1 MAMKVS
7 LFSTGFSSW
16 PLERTFQAAARCGYD
31 GVDVGGFRPHA
42 YPPDILEG
50 VNGGAARI
58 LGYVQHYQVPIV
70 SYVPE
75 NTGSPHSFVF
85 REREFNEISMRYF
98 LSAIDAA
105 AAIEAPLVMF
115 AINMPGFG
123 IDREGLKRQVV
134 EDLKALAEHAA
145 ELDKTV
151 ILEPV
156 TPFEGRLCC
165 SSDDVKYFL
174 DEVDNDA
181 LKVVLDL
188 ACPLTCGEPMSE
200 YWDKM
205 PGAVKEIH
213 FIDAESDCEDH
224 LIPGD
229 GAMDWPRIVRYLKAV
244 GYDGYLALELFSRYG
259 NEPDFSADRGI
270 EAIRSLLALD

>member
-1 MAMKVS
+1 MAMRVS
-7 LFSTGFSSW
+7 LFSTGFASW

-42 YPPDILEG
+42 YPPDVLAG
-50 VNGGAARI
+50 VNGGASAI
-58 LGYVQHYQVPIV
+58 LSYVQKYQVPIV

-85 REREFNEISMRYF
+85 RERELNDISVEYF
-98 LSAIDAA
+98 KQSVEAA
-105 AAIEAPLVMF
+105 KAIEAPMVMF

-123 IDREGLKRQVV
+123 IDREYLKRQVV
-134 EDLKALAEHAA
+134 EDLKVISGHAA
-145 ELDKTV
+145 DLGVTV

-156 TPFEGRLCC
+156 TPYEGKLCC

-181 LKVVLDL
+181 LQVVLDL

-200 YWDKM
+200 YWEKM
-205 PGAVKEIH
+205 PGAVREIH
-213 FIDAESDCEDH
+213 FIDAEPDCEDH

-229 GAMDWPRIVRYLKAV
+229 GSMDWPRIVNYLRSV
-244 GYDGYLALELFSRYG
+244 DYDGYLALELFSRYG
-259 NEPDFSADRGI
+259 NEPDFAAERGI
-270 EAIRSLLALD
+270 EVIRGLLGR

>member
-1 MAMKVS
+1 MGMKVS
-7 LFSTGFSSW
+7 LFSTGFASW
-16 PLERTFQAAARCGYD
+16 PLERTFQVAARCGYD

-42 YPPDILEG
+42 YAPDILGG
-50 VNGGAARI
+50 VNGGAEQI
-58 LGYVQHYQVPIV
+58 LDYVQKYQMPIV

-85 REREFNEISMRYF
+85 REKELNDLSVEYF
-98 LSAIDAA
+98 KSTIDAA
-105 AAIEAPLVMF
+105 AAIEAPLVML

-123 IDREGLKRQVV
+123 IDREAMKRQVV
-134 EDLKALAEHAA
+134 EDLKIVSDHAA
-145 ELDKTV
+145 KLGRTV

-156 TPFEGRLCC
+156 TPFEGKLCC

-174 DEVDNDA
+174 DEVDNEA
-181 LKVVLDL
+181 LEVCLDL
-188 ACPLTCGEPMSE
+188 ACPLTCGEPISE

-205 PGAVKEIH
+205 PGKVREIH
-213 FIDAESDCEDH
+213 FIDCEPDCEDH

-229 GAMDWPRIVRYLKAV
+229 GAMDWPRIVSYLKRV

-259 NEPDFSADRGI
+259 NEPDFSAERGI
-270 EAIRSLLALD
+270 EVIHGLID

>member
-7 LFSTGFSSW
+7 LFSTGFASY
-16 PLERTFQAAARCGYD
+16 PLERTFQAAARCGFD

-42 YPPDILEG
+42 YAPDILG
-50 VNGGAARI
+50 DVNGGAARI
-58 LGYVQHYQVPIV
+58 LGYVQRYQMPIV

-75 NTGSPHSFVF
+75 NTGSPYSFVF
-85 REREFNEISMRYF
+85 REKELNDISIAYF
-98 LSAIDAA
+98 KSAVDAA

-123 IDREGLKRQVV
+123 IDRTYLKRQVV
-134 EDLKALAEHAA
+134 EDLKIIADHAE
-145 ELDKTV
+145 KRGVTV

-156 TPFEGRLCC
+156 TPFEGKLCC

-174 DEVDNDA
+174 DEVDSGA
-181 LKVVLDL
+181 LEVCLDL
-188 ACPLTCGEPMSE
+188 ACPLTCGEPISE
-200 YWDKM
+200 YWEKM
-205 PGAVKEIH
+205 PGKVREIH
-213 FIDAESDCEDH
+213 FIDCMPDSEDH

-229 GAMDWPRIVRYLKAV
+229 GAMDWPRIVSYLKHV

-259 NEPDFSADRGI
+259 NEPDFSAERGI
-270 EAIRSLLALD
+270 EVIRGLLDA